1 MLTEIFPEKGCRKKN
16 ENGNSY
22 FHVKTGGFFC
32 KTPLHYNFPNAPQAL
47 GQAPGSGPP
56 HALALFQVHLLYAG
70 DTLADAKMRC
80 FGFDRLRHEA
90 GHGKPW
96 STMACHG
103 QNRKSR
109 TTKRPPKVVQGPSC
123 SKSRPESPKSAEMGP
138 KRLSDLSLIH
148 I

>member
-1 MLTEIFPEKGCRKKN
+1 MLTKIFPKKAPEKN

-22 FHVKTGGFFC
+22 FHVETGGFFVC
-32 KTPLHYNFPNAPQAL
+32 KTPLNYHVPNAPQAL

-70 DTLADAKMRC
+70 DTLADVKMRC

-96 STMACHG
+96 STMACRRQRQMTLAKAQTAG
-103 QNRKSR
+103 F
-109 TTKRPPKVVQGPSC
+109 
-123 SKSRPESPKSAEMGP
+123 
-138 KRLSDLSLIH
+138 
-148 I
+148 